1 MEWKLIL
8 LLVNNFKI
16 NYIWHGI
23 FERNSECMKKLIV
36 IFLLVVSVSP
46 LVNGQSRGVKI
57 GYIDMEYIL
66 QNVPDYAEA
75 KNQLEQKA
83 QKWKLEIETKK
94 NEISRLKEV
103 LATERVLLTKEL
115 LEEREEEIQFQ
126 EKELLDYQEKRFG
139 PKGDLTIQKAV
150 LAQPV
155 QDQVFNAA
163 QDIAEA
169 KKYDFIINKTSDLT
183 ILFAA
188 KRYDISDQVIRV
200 ITRTNKRSQLTKK
213 QLKEEEAKEAKED
226 MIDESPALA
235 ERNKKLEERK
245 AAREKLMADRKAAA
259 EEKRLAFEERK
270 KQAKAEKEALKN
282 GTPVPSKPIAGKSQD
297 STYTGRTEPAKVT
310 PKRAVDSTLLIK
322 KQKAAADRAKI
333 IAERK
338 QALEEKKKQQQLTK
352 DSKKTGNEKIRKD
365 SISAKNPP
373 EIKDTPSSEKSL
385 DSLEAMKKP
394 KTAEERAKI
403 IADRKKAL
411 EEKKKKALE
420 DREAAKKNKAGK

>member
-1 MEWKLIL
+1 MSI
-8 LLVNNFKI
+8 
-16 NYIWHGI
+16 
-23 FERNSECMKKLIV
+23 STIV
-36 IFLLVVSVSP
+36 HA
-46 LVNGQSRGVKI
+46 QSRGVKI

-66 QNVPDYAEA
+66 QNVPDYTEA

-83 QKWKLEIETKK
+83 QKWKQEIETKK
-94 NEISRLKEV
+94 NEISRLKDL

-115 LEEREEEIQFQ
+115 LEEREEEISFQ

-169 KKYDFIINKTSDLT
+169 KKYDFILNKTSDLT

-200 ITRTNKRSQLTKK
+200 ITRTNKRNQLSKK
-213 QLKEEEAKEAKED
+213 QLKEEAAKEAKED
-226 MIDESPALA
+226 MEDESPALA

-245 AAREKLMADRKAAA
+245 AARDKLIADRKALAD
-259 EEKRLAFEERK
+259 EKKLAFEEKK
-270 KQAKAEKEALKN
+270 KQVKAEKDAIKN
-282 GTPVPSKPIAGKSQD
+282 GTPLPIKNVASNRTKD
-297 STYTGRTEPAKVT
+297 SVSNKIDSNPIKENA
-310 PKRAVDSTLLIK
+310 PKKAVDSTLIIK
-322 KQKAAADRAKI
+322 KQKAAEDRAKI
-333 IAERK
+333 LADRK
-338 QALEEKKKQQQLTK
+338 QALEDKKKLIQDSKDAKKKETIK
-352 DSKKTGNEKIRKD
+352 DSTQVKKDVTPKVEKLPKKGID
-365 SISAKNPP
+365 STTVN
-373 EIKDTPSSEKSL
+373 
-385 DSLEAMKKP
+385 KKL

-411 EEKKKKALE
+411 EDKKAKTLE
-420 DREAAKKNKAGK
+420 DREAAKKLKEGK

>member
-1 MEWKLIL
+1 MKKHIVL
-8 LLVNNFKI
+8 LLL
-16 NYIWHGI
+16 
-23 FERNSECMKKLIV
+23 LIPA
-36 IFLLVVSVSP
+36 FTLVH
-46 LVNGQSRGVKI
+46 GQSRGVKI

-66 QNVPDYAEA
+66 QNVPDYNEA

-83 QKWKLEIETKK
+83 QKWKQEIEAKK
-94 NEISRLKEV
+94 NEISRLKDL

-115 LEEREEEIQFQ
+115 LEEREEEIVFQ

-169 KKYDFIINKTSDLT
+169 KKYDFILNKTSDLT

-200 ITRTNKRSQLTKK
+200 ITRTNKRNQLTKK

-226 MIDESPALA
+226 MVDESPALA
-235 ERNKKLEERK
+235 ERNKKLDERK
-245 AAREKLMADRKAAA
+245 AAREKLIADRKALA
-259 EEKRLAFEERK
+259 EEKKLALEEKK
-270 KQAKAEKEALKN
+270 KQAKAEKDALKN
-282 GTPVPSKPIAGKSQD
+282 GTPLPLKNDVKTEKSQD
-297 STYTGRTEPAKVT
+297 STSIKVEKNIKPVA
-310 PKRAVDSTLLIK
+310 PKKEIDSSLVLK
-322 KQKAAADRAKI
+322 KQKAAEERAKVLADRKKAI
-333 IAERK
+333 ED
-338 QALEEKKKQQQLTK
+338 KKKLVQETK
-352 DSKKTGNEKIRKD
+352 DSKRSTGVIAKKD
-365 SISAKNPP
+365 SISNKNETKIPV
-373 EIKDTPSSEKSL
+373 EKSP
-385 DSLEAMKKP
+385 KKSADTSAVNKKL

-403 IADRKKAL
+403 IEDRKKAI

-420 DREAAKKNKAGK
+420 DREAAKKAKEGK

>member
-1 MEWKLIL
+1 MKKHIVL
-8 LLVNNFKI
+8 LL
-16 NYIWHGI
+16 
-23 FERNSECMKKLIV
+23 LIMSISTIV
-36 IFLLVVSVSP
+36 HA
-46 LVNGQSRGVKI
+46 QSRGVKI

-66 QNVPDYAEA
+66 QNVPDYTEA

-83 QKWKLEIETKK
+83 QKWKQEIETKK
-94 NEISRLKEV
+94 NEISRLKDL

-115 LEEREEEIQFQ
+115 LEEREEEISFQ

-169 KKYDFIINKTSDLT
+169 KKYDFILNKTSDLT

-200 ITRTNKRSQLTKK
+200 ITRTNKRNQLSKK
-213 QLKEEEAKEAKED
+213 QLKEEAAKEAKED
-226 MIDESPALA
+226 MEDESPALA

-245 AAREKLMADRKAAA
+245 AARDKLIADRKALAD
-259 EEKRLAFEERK
+259 EKKLAFEEKK
-270 KQAKAEKEALKN
+270 KQVKAEKDAIKN
-282 GTPVPSKPIAGKSQD
+282 GTPLPIKNIASNRTKD
-297 STYTGRTEPAKVT
+297 SVSNKIDSNPIKENA
-310 PKRAVDSTLLIK
+310 PKKAVDSTLIIK
-322 KQKAAADRAKI
+322 KQKAAEDRAKI
-333 IAERK
+333 LADRK
-338 QALEEKKKQQQLTK
+338 QALEDKKKLIQDSKDAKKKETIK
-352 DSKKTGNEKIRKD
+352 DSTQVKKDVTPKVEKLPKKGID
-365 SISAKNPP
+365 STTVN
-373 EIKDTPSSEKSL
+373 
-385 DSLEAMKKP
+385 KKL

-411 EEKKKKALE
+411 EDKKAKTLE
-420 DREAAKKNKAGK
+420 DREAAKKLKEGK

>member
-1 MEWKLIL
+1 MKKHIVL
-8 LLVNNFKI
+8 LL
-16 NYIWHGI
+16 
-23 FERNSECMKKLIV
+23 LIMSISTIV
-36 IFLLVVSVSP
+36 HA
-46 LVNGQSRGVKI
+46 QSRGVKI

-66 QNVPDYAEA
+66 QNVPDYTEA

-83 QKWKLEIETKK
+83 QKWKQEIETKK
-94 NEISRLKEV
+94 NEISRLKDL

-115 LEEREEEIQFQ
+115 LEEREEEISFQ

-169 KKYDFIINKTSDLT
+169 KKYDFILNKTSDLT

-200 ITRTNKRSQLTKK
+200 ITRTNKRNQLSKK
-213 QLKEEEAKEAKED
+213 QLKEEAAKEAKED
-226 MIDESPALA
+226 MEDESPALA

-245 AAREKLMADRKAAA
+245 AARDKLIADRKALAD
-259 EEKRLAFEERK
+259 EKKLAFEEKK
-270 KQAKAEKEALKN
+270 KQVKAEKDAIKN
-282 GTPVPSKPIAGKSQD
+282 GTPLPIKNVASNRTKD
-297 STYTGRTEPAKVT
+297 SVSNKIDSNPIKENA
-310 PKRAVDSTLLIK
+310 PKKAVDSTLIIK
-322 KQKAAADRAKI
+322 KQKAAEDRAKI
-333 IAERK
+333 LADRK
-338 QALEEKKKQQQLTK
+338 QALEDKKKLIQDSKDAKKKETIK
-352 DSKKTGNEKIRKD
+352 DSTQVKKDVTPKVEKLPKKGID
-365 SISAKNPP
+365 STTVN
-373 EIKDTPSSEKSL
+373 
-385 DSLEAMKKP
+385 KKL

-411 EEKKKKALE
+411 EDKKAKTLE
-420 DREAAKKNKAGK
+420 DREAAKKLKEGK

>member
-1 MEWKLIL
+1 MKKHIVL
-8 LLVNNFKI
+8 LLL
-16 NYIWHGI
+16 
-23 FERNSECMKKLIV
+23 LIPA
-36 IFLLVVSVSP
+36 FTLVQ
-46 LVNGQSRGVKI
+46 GQSRGVKI

-66 QNVPDYAEA
+66 QNVPDYNEA

-83 QKWKLEIETKK
+83 QKWKQEIESKK
-94 NEISRLKEV
+94 NEISRLKDL

-115 LEEREEEIQFQ
+115 LEEREEEIAFQ

-169 KKYDFIINKTSDLT
+169 KKYDFILNKTSDLT

-200 ITRTNKRSQLTKK
+200 ITRTTKRNQLTKK

-226 MIDESPALA
+226 MVDESPALA
-235 ERNKKLEERK
+235 ERNKKLDERK
-245 AAREKLMADRKAAA
+245 AAREKLIADRKALA
-259 EEKRLAFEERK
+259 EEKKLALEEKK
-270 KQAKAEKEALKN
+270 KQVKAEKEALKN
-282 GTPVPSKPIAGKSQD
+282 GTPLPLKNELKTAKPKD
-297 STYTGRTEPAKVT
+297 STSIKEEKNLKTVA
-310 PKRAVDSTLLIK
+310 PKKEIDSTLIIK
-322 KQKAAADRAKI
+322 KRKAAEARAQTLADRKKAI
-333 IAERK
+333 ED
-338 QALEEKKKQQQLTK
+338 KKKLIQETK
-352 DSKKTGNEKIRKD
+352 ESKKDTGVITKKD
-365 SISAKNPP
+365 SISNKNATKTPVEKLP
-373 EIKDTPSSEKSL
+373 KKVSDTASVS
-385 DSLEAMKKP
+385 KKQ

-403 IADRKKAL
+403 IEDRKKAI

-420 DREAAKKNKAGK
+420 DREAAKKAKEGK